1 MPDADQVNVR
11 VDGIEKLQDERHK
24 ALLDAISISNAAVV
38 ELAKRFDVLTKQ
50 LNDNNENFVKSYA
63 SMSVL
68 VEDHQGEL
76 HGKDTKIGLVAWKE
90 RAWGYGK
97 ASVLFFS
104 ILWIV
109 AGWTFTLYISNLKQ
123 TILNDVHI
131 DRTLSTNIATK

>member
-11 VDGIEKLQDERHK
+11 VDGMEKLQDERHK
-24 ALLDAISISNAAVV
+24 AVLGAIEELKASIV
-38 ELAKRFDVLTKQ
+38 DLTKQ
-50 LNDNNENFVKSYA
+50 ISANSDAFIKSY
-63 SMSVL
+63 SSLSVL

-123 TILNDVHI
+123 SILTEVHNEEKG
-131 DRTLSTNIATK
+131 LSTNLASK